1 MREGE
6 GGDGVRDI
14 HEARV
19 LVVEDDPTLR
29 AQLLELLGHE
39 GYRDARGAGTV
50 ADALLAASTW
60 RPQLYLLDVMLPD
73 GNGFDL
79 LRQLRETSDAP
90 ALFLSARDEDAS
102 RLRGLG
108 LGADDY
114 VTKPFLPA
122 ELLLRVVAVLRRS
135 YHLQDA
141 PPPVALGEAEVD
153 LATGEVRR
161 GGTATATLTAKEHAL
176 IKRLA
181 EGRGSI
187 VTTDELCRSV
197 YGDEFG
203 YANALAILVRRLRE
217 KVEDNPSR
225 PRWVVTVRGLGYRL
239 MGEDAR

>member
-1 MREGE
+1 M
-6 GGDGVRDI
+6 RDI
-14 HEARV
+14 HEARM

-29 AQLLELLGHE
+29 EQLLDLLGRE
-39 GYRDARGAGTV
+39 GYRRVRGVGTV
-50 ADALLAASTW
+50 ADCLLAASVW
-60 RPQLYLLDVMLPD
+60 QPQLLLLDVMLPD

-79 LRQLRETSDAP
+79 LRRLRETNDAP
-90 ALFLSARDEDAS
+90 ALFLSARDEDES

-122 ELLLRVVAVLRRS
+122 ELLLRLAAVLRRS
-135 YHLQDA
+135 YRLSDA
-141 PPPVALGEAEVD
+141 LPPVVLENVTVD
-153 LATGEVRR
+153 LDTGEVRR
-161 GGTATATLTAKEHAL
+161 DGAAVTALTAKEHAL

-181 EGRGSI
+181 ESRGSI

-217 KVEDNPSR
+217 KVEDDPSH
-225 PRWVVTVRGLGYRL
+225 PCWIITVRGLGYRL
-239 MGEDAR
+239 LREDAR

>member
-1 MREGE
+1 M
-6 GGDGVRDI
+6 RDI

-19 LVVEDDPTLR
+19 LVVEDDPTLLGQL
-29 AQLLELLGHE
+29 AELLERE
-39 GYRDARGAGTV
+39 GYRSVHGAGTV
-50 ADALLAASTW
+50 ADALLTVATW
-60 RPQLYLLDVMLPD
+60 QPQLLLLDVMLPD

-79 LRQLRETSDAP
+79 LRRVRETSDAP

-114 VTKPFLPA
+114 VAKPFLPA
-122 ELLLRVVAVLRRS
+122 ELLLRLAAVLRRS
-135 YHLQDA
+135 YNLPDA
-141 PPPVALGEAEVD
+141 LPAIVLGEVEVD

-161 GGTATATLTAKEHAL
+161 LGAVESTLTAKEHAL
-176 IKRLA
+176 VKRLN
-181 EGRGSI
+181 ESRGSI

-217 KVEDNPSR
+217 KVEGDPSH

-239 MGEDAR
+239 MRGEAR

>member
-1 MREGE
+1 M
-6 GGDGVRDI
+6 RDI
-14 HEARV
+14 HEARL

-29 AQLLELLGHE
+29 MQLLDLLGRE
-39 GYRDARGAGTV
+39 GYRDAHGAGSV
-50 ADALLAASTW
+50 ADALLVASTW
-60 RPQLYLLDVMLPD
+60 RPHLYLLDVMLPD

-79 LRQLRETSDAP
+79 LRRLRETSDAP

-108 LGADDY
+108 MGADDY

-122 ELLLRVVAVLRRS
+122 ELLLRLAAVLCRS
-135 YHLQDA
+135 YRLPDEL
-141 PPPVALGEAEVD
+141 PVIALGETEID

-161 GGTATATLTAKEHAL
+161 GDGAATTLTAKEHAL
-176 IKRLA
+176 VKRLS
-181 EGRGSI
+181 ESRGSI

-197 YGDEFG
+197 YDDEFG

-217 KVEDNPSR
+217 KVEDDPSH

-239 MGEDAR
+239 VGEKKR

>member
-1 MREGE
+1 M
-6 GGDGVRDI
+6 RDI
-14 HEARV
+14 HEARL

-29 AQLLELLGHE
+29 EQLLSLLGRE
-39 GYRDARGAGTV
+39 GYRDAHAAATV
-50 ADALLAASTW
+50 ADALLAAVTW
-60 RPQLYLLDVMLPD
+60 QPQLFLLDVMLPD

-79 LRQLRETSDAP
+79 LRRLRETSDAP

-122 ELLLRVVAVLRRS
+122 ELLLRMAAVLRRS
-135 YHLQDA
+135 YSLRDVL
-141 PPPVALGEAEVD
+141 PPVAMGEAEVN

-161 GGTATATLTAKEHAL
+161 GGVVAATLTAKEHAL
-176 IKRLA
+176 AKRLF
-181 EGRGSI
+181 ESRGAI

-217 KVEDNPSR
+217 KVEDDPSH

-239 MGEDAR
+239 VGGSPR

>member
-1 MREGE
+1 M
-6 GGDGVRDI
+6 RDI

-19 LVVEDDPTLR
+19 LVVEDDPTLLG
-29 AQLLELLGHE
+29 QLTELLERE
-39 GYRDARGAGTV
+39 GYRAVRGAGTV
-50 ADALLAASTW
+50 ADALLTVATW
-60 RPQLYLLDVMLPD
+60 QPQLLLLDVMLPD

-79 LRQLRETSDAP
+79 LRRVRETSDAP

-114 VTKPFLPA
+114 VAKPFLPA
-122 ELLLRVVAVLRRS
+122 ELLLRLAAVLRRS
-135 YHLQDA
+135 YNLPDA
-141 PPPVALGEAEVD
+141 PPAIVLGEVEVD

-161 GGTATATLTAKEHAL
+161 LGAVESTLTAKEHAL
-176 IKRLA
+176 VKRLN
-181 EGRGSI
+181 ESRGSI

-217 KVEDNPSR
+217 KVEDDPAH

-239 MGEDAR
+239 MREEAR

>member
-1 MREGE
+1 M
-6 GGDGVRDI
+6 RDI

-19 LVVEDDPTLR
+19 LVVEDDPTLLG
-29 AQLLELLGHE
+29 QLTELLERE
-39 GYRDARGAGTV
+39 GYRAVRGAGTV
-50 ADALLAASTW
+50 ADALLTVATW
-60 RPQLYLLDVMLPD
+60 QPQLLLLDVMLPD

-79 LRQLRETSDAP
+79 LRRVRETSDAP

-114 VTKPFLPA
+114 VAKPFLPA
-122 ELLLRVVAVLRRS
+122 ELLLRLAAVLRRS
-135 YHLQDA
+135 YNLPDA
-141 PPPVALGEAEVD
+141 LPAIVLGEVEVN

-161 GGTATATLTAKEHAL
+161 LGAVESTLTAKEHAL
-176 IKRLA
+176 VKRLN
-181 EGRGSI
+181 ESRGSI

-217 KVEDNPSR
+217 KVEDDPSH

-239 MGEDAR
+239 MHEEAR

>member
-1 MREGE
+1 M
-6 GGDGVRDI
+6 RDI

-19 LVVEDDPTLR
+19 LVVEDDPTLLG
-29 AQLLELLGHE
+29 QLTELLERE
-39 GYRDARGAGTV
+39 GYRAVRGAGTV
-50 ADALLAASTW
+50 ADALLTVATW
-60 RPQLYLLDVMLPD
+60 QPQLLLLDVMLPD

-79 LRQLRETSDAP
+79 LRRVRETSDAP

-114 VTKPFLPA
+114 VAKPFLPA
-122 ELLLRVVAVLRRS
+122 ELLLRLAAVLRRS
-135 YHLQDA
+135 YNLPDA
-141 PPPVALGEAEVD
+141 LPAIVLGEVEVD

-161 GGTATATLTAKEHAL
+161 LGAVESTLTAKEHAL
-176 IKRLA
+176 VKRLN
-181 EGRGSI
+181 ESRGSI

-217 KVEDNPSR
+217 KVEDDPSH

-239 MGEDAR
+239 MREEAR

>member
-1 MREGE
+1 M
-6 GGDGVRDI
+6 RDI

-19 LVVEDDPTLR
+19 LVVEDDPTLLG
-29 AQLLELLGHE
+29 QLTELLERE
-39 GYRDARGAGTV
+39 GYRAVRGAGTV
-50 ADALLAASTW
+50 ADALLTVATW
-60 RPQLYLLDVMLPD
+60 QPQLLLLDVMLPD

-79 LRQLRETSDAP
+79 LRRVRETSDAP

-114 VTKPFLPA
+114 VAKPFLPA
-122 ELLLRVVAVLRRS
+122 ELLLRLAAVLRRS
-135 YHLQDA
+135 YNLPDA
-141 PPPVALGEAEVD
+141 LPAIVLGEVEVD

-161 GGTATATLTAKEHAL
+161 LGAVESTLTAKEHAL
-176 IKRLA
+176 VKRLN
-181 EGRGSI
+181 ESRGSI

-203 YANALAILVRRLRE
+203 YANALALLVRRLRE
-217 KVEDNPSR
+217 KVEDDPSH

-239 MGEDAR
+239 MHEEAR

>member
-1 MREGE
+1 M
-6 GGDGVRDI
+6 RDI

-19 LVVEDDPTLR
+19 LVVEDDPTLLG
-29 AQLLELLGHE
+29 QLTELLERE
-39 GYRDARGAGTV
+39 GYRAVRGAGTV
-50 ADALLAASTW
+50 ADALLTVATW
-60 RPQLYLLDVMLPD
+60 QPQLLLLDVMLPD

-79 LRQLRETSDAP
+79 LRRVRETSDAP

-114 VTKPFLPA
+114 VAKPFLPA
-122 ELLLRVVAVLRRS
+122 ELLLRLAAVLRRS
-135 YHLQDA
+135 YNLPDA
-141 PPPVALGEAEVD
+141 LPAIVLGEVEVD

-161 GGTATATLTAKEHAL
+161 LGAVESTLTAKEHAL
-176 IKRLA
+176 VKRLN
-181 EGRGSI
+181 ESRSSI

-217 KVEDNPSR
+217 KVEDDPSH

-239 MGEDAR
+239 MREEAR

>member
-1 MREGE
+1 M
-6 GGDGVRDI
+6 RDI

-19 LVVEDDPTLR
+19 LVVEDDPTLLGQL
-29 AQLLELLGHE
+29 AELLERE
-39 GYRDARGAGTV
+39 GYRSVHGAGTV
-50 ADALLAASTW
+50 ADALLTVATW
-60 RPQLYLLDVMLPD
+60 QPQLLLLDVMLPD

-79 LRQLRETSDAP
+79 LRRVREMSDAP

-114 VTKPFLPA
+114 VAKPFLPA
-122 ELLLRVVAVLRRS
+122 ELLLRLAAVLRRS
-135 YHLQDA
+135 YNLPDA
-141 PPPVALGEAEVD
+141 LPAIVLGEVEVD

-161 GGTATATLTAKEHAL
+161 LGAVESTLTAKEHAL
-176 IKRLA
+176 VKRLN
-181 EGRGSI
+181 ESRGSI

-217 KVEDNPSR
+217 KVEGDPSH

-239 MGEDAR
+239 MRGEAR

>member
-1 MREGE
+1 MK
-6 GGDGVRDI
+6 DI

-19 LVVEDDPTLR
+19 LVVEDDPTLLE
-29 AQLLELLGHE
+29 QLLGLLVRE
-39 GYRDARGAGTV
+39 GYRHVHGAGTV

-60 RPQLYLLDVMLPD
+60 QPQLYLLDVMLPD

-79 LRQLRETSDAP
+79 LRRLREAGSAP

-122 ELLLRVVAVLRRS
+122 ELLLRVAAVLRRS
-135 YHLQDA
+135 YRLQDA
-141 PPPVALGEAEVD
+141 LPTIALGETEVD
-153 LATGEVRR
+153 LATGEVLR
-161 GGTATATLTAKEHAL
+161 GGGAAAVLTAKEHAL
-176 IKRLA
+176 VKRLA
-181 EGRGSI
+181 ESRGCI

-217 KVEDNPSR
+217 KIEVDPSR

-239 MGEDAR
+239 LREDQQ

>member
-1 MREGE
+1 M
-6 GGDGVRDI
+6 RDI

-19 LVVEDDPTLR
+19 LVVEDDPTLLG
-29 AQLLELLGHE
+29 QLTELLERE
-39 GYRDARGAGTV
+39 GYRSVRGAGTV
-50 ADALLAASTW
+50 ADALLTVATW
-60 RPQLYLLDVMLPD
+60 QPQLLLLDVMLPD

-79 LRQLRETSDAP
+79 LRRVRETSDAP

-114 VTKPFLPA
+114 VAKPFLPA
-122 ELLLRVVAVLRRS
+122 ELLLRLAAVLRRS
-135 YHLQDA
+135 YNLPDA
-141 PPPVALGEAEVD
+141 LPAVVLGEVEVD

-161 GGTATATLTAKEHAL
+161 LGAVESTLTAKEHAL
-176 IKRLA
+176 VKRLN
-181 EGRGSI
+181 ESRGSI
-187 VTTDELCRSV
+187 VTTDELCRSA

-217 KVEDNPSR
+217 KVEDDPSH

-239 MGEDAR
+239 MREEER